1 MRVDCAIAVAADSV
15 TRAETT
21 RFSDCVVDQVFDTV
35 FGMKSSTAH
44 TATEISRRLALSHT
58 ETEAVTALHAA
69 LASHLPTTLTA
80 LRNGTIDIITA
91 AGLAYLAGFV
101 SATQAHLATEI
112 LTPGRHE
119 WRWVT

>member
-1 MRVDCAIAVAADSV
+1 
-15 TRAETT
+15 
-21 RFSDCVVDQVFDTV
+21 
-35 FGMKSSTAH
+35 MKSSTAH
-44 TATEISRRLALSHT
+44 TATEISRRLALSHA

-69 LASHLPTTLTA
+69 LASHLPTTFTA

-91 AGLAYLAGFV
+91 AGMAYLAGFL
-101 SATQAHLATEI
+101 SAGQAHLATEI

>member
-1 MRVDCAIAVAADSV
+1 
-15 TRAETT
+15 
-21 RFSDCVVDQVFDTV
+21 
-35 FGMKSSTAH
+35 MKSSTAH
-44 TATEISRRLALSHT
+44 TATEISRRLSLSHT

-69 LASHLPTTLTA
+69 LAAHLPTTLSA
-80 LRNGTIDIITA
+80 LRDGTIDVITA
-91 AGLAYLAGFV
+91 AGLAYLAGFL